1 MKSIRMKLILYFS
14 VVILLISIVFGG
26 ASIFTTSNIIQEEAE
41 RSLLTQSQEI
51 GELFASELRGNL
63 NTLEAISDSSGMG
76 TMGWFTQR
84 QILERYLETSDFIGL
99 GVVSPDGTTQYAD
112 GSTAELGDREYVI
125 RAFDGESNVSDV
137 IISRVTNSPV
147 VMMATPIENRGS
159 VVGVLI
165 GRMGGE
171 FLSELVEGKGY
182 GDQGYAYIIN
192 ENGTVQAH
200 INREMVMDQFNPIE
214 ALAEDSSLAPVAET
228 FQIILQEEYGVED
241 YSYQGDDL
249 YAGFAPIEGTEWR
262 MVVTA
267 EDGEVLS
274 ALPTMQRNVM
284 LLTLVVLVIGMIIAY
299 LIGNAFSKPITA
311 ASDVVRKLSN
321 YDLTYDENHPAVKY
335 LDQKDEVGVMI
346 RGIGKM
352 QENFVLLL
360 KGVSNNAQEV
370 ASSSEELTATSQESS
385 KAADEVAKTIE
396 EMAKSASEQAQE
408 TETGAENINVLGS
421 FIEKDQALIK
431 QLNVSTETIDS
442 LKEEGNIILAD
453 LVEKTDASSQAA
465 GKVQKVIGETNE
477 NAHRIESA
485 SGMIRSISEQTNL
498 LALNAAIEAA
508 RAGEAGRGFAVVAE
522 EIRKL
527 AEQSESF
534 TQEIDEVIKDL
545 SEKTQSTVTIMNEAG
560 QIVQKQT
567 QGVEDTKEKFNGIN
581 KAIEQMKAVLD
592 EVNSSTVEMAKKKD
606 EIIGVIENLS
616 ASSEENAAATEEVSA
631 SVEEQTAAMEEI
643 ANASEALAEL
653 SEKMQESIN
662 QFKI

>member
-1 MKSIRMKLILYFS
+1 MKSIRMKLIIYFS
-14 VVILLISIVFGG
+14 AVILIISIAFSG
-26 ASIFTTSNIIQEEAE
+26 ASIFTTSNIIQQEAE
-41 RSLLTQSQEI
+41 RALETQSQEI

-63 NTLEAISDSSGMG
+63 NILDAVSDSSGMG
-76 TMGWFTQR
+76 TMTWFTQR
-84 QILERYLETSDFIGL
+84 QILERYVETSDFLGL

-112 GSTAELGDREYVI
+112 GSTAELGDRDYVI
-125 RAFDGESNVSDV
+125 RAFEGEANVSDV

-165 GRMGGE
+165 GRLEGE
-171 FLSELVEGKGY
+171 FLSELLEGKGY
-182 GDQGYAYIIN
+182 GDHGYAYIIN
-192 ENGTVQAH
+192 EEGTVQAH
-200 INREMVMDQFNPIE
+200 INREMVMDSFNPIE
-214 ALAEDSSLAPVAET
+214 ASTEDQSLAPVAEV
-228 FQIILQEEYGVED
+228 FQLMLQETTGVEN
-241 YSYQGDDL
+241 YHYQGSDL
-249 YAGFAPIEGTEWR
+249 YAGFAPIEGTQWR

-267 EDGEVLS
+267 EQGEVLS
-274 ALPTMQRNVM
+274 ALPAMQRNVILM
-284 LLTLVVLVIGMIIAY
+284 TLIVLAVGVAIAY
-299 LIGNAFSKPITA
+299 IIGSAFSKPIVA
-311 ASDVVRKLSN
+311 ASDVVKKLSN
-321 YDLTYDENHPAVKY
+321 YDLTYDEKHPAVKY

-346 RGIGKM
+346 RGIAKM
-352 QENFVLLL
+352 QENFVALL
-360 KGVSNNAQEV
+360 KGVSNDAQEV

-408 TETGAENINVLGS
+408 TETGAENVNVLGT
-421 FIEKDQALIK
+421 FIEKDQEHVK
-431 QLNVSTETIDS
+431 QLNLSAETIDN

-453 LVEKTDASSQAA
+453 LVEKTEASSQAA
-465 GKVQKVIGETNE
+465 GEVQKVIGETNE
-477 NAHRIESA
+477 SAKRIESA

-534 TQEIDEVIKDL
+534 TQEIDEVIRDL
-545 SEKTQSTVTIMNEAG
+545 SEKTLSTVNIMNEAG
-560 QIVQKQT
+560 TIVQKQT
-567 QGVEDTKEKFNGIN
+567 RGVEDTKEKFDGIN
-581 KAIEQMKAVLD
+581 IAIEEMKDVLRAVN
-592 EVNSSTVEMAKKKD
+592 NSAVEMAKKKD

-616 ASSEENAAATEEVSA
+616 ASSEENAAATEEISA

-653 SEKMQESIN
+653 SEKMQENIN